1 MCANCR
7 SNGAATALAIISGLA
22 PGSIAETLI
31 VGKSTCGKG
40 AVGSCRNATIP
51 ASATAAVSNTVAIG
65 RRMNGAEIPSP
76 LLVRAP
82 RRTSPSDWRTGLAFD
97 ETEFMPAQPQEDH
110 PCLVPLRASGRTS
123 PPVDQ
128 RRGRGLALY
137 TVSAPD

>member
-7 SNGAATALAIISGLA
+7 SNGAATALAMISGLA
-22 PGSIAETLI
+22 PGSVAETLI

-76 LLVRAP
+76 LLVRA
-82 RRTSPSDWRTGLAFD
+82 GLAFD
-97 ETEFMPAQPQEDH
+97 ETEFMPAQPQEGH

-128 RRGRGLALY
+128 RRGR
-137 TVSAPD
+137 